1 MATSGQL
8 VGAFFR
14 GHPGYR
20 GGLRGESGVAIEARR
35 KAGLGMVSGFSERSA
50 CCDPTYIVTWWCL
63 RQKSPPAGEPGPLA
77 LEGDQVRGAHPESQ
91 SGFRCRKEAGREP
104 VDEPR
109 WVRAVM
115 G

>member
-77 LEGDQVRGAHPESQ
+77 LEEDQIRCAKPKSQPGVWRRRESP
-91 SGFRCRKEAGREP
+91 GGRESLSTATGAS
-104 VDEPR
+104 R
-109 WVRAVM
+109 
-115 G
+115 